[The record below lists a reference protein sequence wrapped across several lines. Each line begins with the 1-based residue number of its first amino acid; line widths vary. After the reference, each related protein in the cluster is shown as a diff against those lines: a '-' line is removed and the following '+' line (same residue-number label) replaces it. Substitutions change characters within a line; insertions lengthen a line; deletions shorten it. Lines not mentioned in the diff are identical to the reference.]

1 MVGKAGWYCVT
12 KGSTVYVHVVFFTCR
27 LIVSLLNGCFPVG
40 EFYPREGFSHNSGRV
55 ASFYRATLGI
65 FDISLKC
72 GLRGNSP

>member
-1 MVGKAGWYCVT
+1 MVLCYKRKYSVRTC
-12 KGSTVYVHVVFFTCR
+12 SFFFTCR

-40 EFYPREGFSHNSGRV
+40 EFYPREGFSHNIGRV
-55 ASFYRATLGI
+55 ASFYLATLGI